1 MGTPPITLSKEEIT
15 MEFCPKCEK
24 RMVLSRTKTAYVFIC
39 PICKCKKST
48 DSSATV
54 KAVVSKKP
62 RETIVVI
69 GKEDQ
74 DLKTNP
80 TAQISCPKCENNL
93 AYTWQVQT
101 RAGDEGAT
109 QFFRCTKCGHT
120 FRLYT

>member
-1 MGTPPITLSKEEIT
+1 
-15 MEFCPKCEK
+15 MEFCPSCEK
-24 RMVLSRTKTAYVFIC
+24 RMVLKRTKDGSIFIC
-39 PICKCKKST
+39 PVCKCKKT
-48 DSSATV
+48 LDSSATV
-54 KAVVSKKP
+54 KAVTPKS
-62 RETIVVI
+62 REQIVVI

-74 DLKTNP
+74 GLKTSP
-80 TAQISCPKCENNL
+80 TASIKCPKCENNL

>member
-1 MGTPPITLSKEEIT
+1 MVSVPITQSKEET
-15 MEFCPKCEK
+15 VMEFCPSCGK
-24 RMVLSRTKTAYVFIC
+24 RMVLKRTKEGAVFVC
-39 PICKCKKST
+39 PVCKCKKNT
-48 DSSATV
+48 KSSAAV
-54 KAVVSKKP
+54 KAVAPKKS

-74 DLKTNP
+74 GLKTNP
-80 TAQISCPKCENNL
+80 TTKIKCPKCENNL

-109 QFFRCTKCGHT
+109 QFFRCTKCSHT

>member
-1 MGTPPITLSKEEIT
+1 
-15 MEFCPKCEK
+15 MEFCPSCGK
-24 RMVLSRTKTAYVFIC
+24 RMVLKRTKDGPIFIC
-39 PICKCKKST
+39 PACNCKKTT
-48 DSSATV
+48 DSSVAV
-54 KAVVSKKP
+54 KAVAPKP
-62 RETIVVI
+62 REKIVVI

-74 DLKTNP
+74 GLKTNP
-80 TAQISCPKCENNL
+80 TASINCQKCENNL

>member
-1 MGTPPITLSKEEIT
+1 
-15 MEFCPKCEK
+15 
-24 RMVLSRTKTAYVFIC
+24 MVMKRTKEGAVFIC
-39 PICKCKKST
+39 PVCKCKKT
-48 DSSATV
+48 KDAEVKTV
-54 KAVVSKKP
+54 GPKKP

-74 DLKTNP
+74 GLKTNP
-80 TAQISCPKCENNL
+80 TTETKCPKCENNL

-101 RAGDEGAT
+101 RSGDEGAT

>member
-1 MGTPPITLSKEEIT
+1 
-15 MEFCPKCEK
+15 MEFCPSCGK
-24 RMVLSRTKTAYVFIC
+24 RMVLQRIKDGSAFVCLGCNYQKATQPSAVKKVVQ
-39 PICKCKKST
+39 KKS
-48 DSSATV
+48 
-54 KAVVSKKP
+54 

-74 DLKTNP
+74 QLRTNP
-80 TAQISCPKCENNL
+80 TTTIKCPKCENNL

-109 QFFRCTKCGHT
+109 QFFRCTKCNHT

>member
-1 MGTPPITLSKEEIT
+1 
-15 MEFCPKCEK
+15 
-24 RMVLSRTKTAYVFIC
+24 MVLKRTKDGPVFIC
-39 PICKCKKST
+39 PACKCKKT
-48 DSSATV
+48 IDSSVAV
-54 KAVVSKKP
+54 KAVSPKP
-62 RETIVVI
+62 REQIVVI

-74 DLKTNP
+74 GLKTNP
-80 TAQISCPKCENNL
+80 TASINCPKCENNL

>member
-1 MGTPPITLSKEEIT
+1 
-15 MEFCPKCEK
+15 MEFCPSCGK
-24 RMVLSRTKTAYVFIC
+24 RMVLKRTKEGSAFVC
-39 PICKCKKST
+39 PICNCQKNINSVAKLVAPKKI
-48 DSSATV
+48 
-54 KAVVSKKP
+54 

-74 DLKTNP
+74 GLKTNP
-80 TAQISCPKCENNL
+80 TTKIKCPKCGNNL

>member
-1 MGTPPITLSKEEIT
+1 MGTPPITLSKEEIV

-24 RMVLSRTKTAYVFIC
+24 RMVLKRTKDGPAFIC
-39 PICKCKKST
+39 PICKCKKNT
-48 DSSATV
+48 NSSGKS
-54 KAVVSKKP
+54 KALIPKKP

-74 DLKTNP
+74 GLKTNP
-80 TAQISCPKCENNL
+80 TAQITCPKCENNL

-109 QFFRCTKCGHT
+109 QFFRCTKCSHT

>member
-1 MGTPPITLSKEEIT
+1 MGTPPITLSKEDT
-15 MEFCPKCEK
+15 AMEFCPSCGK
-24 RMVLSRTKTAYVFIC
+24 RMALKRTKDGAVYVC
-39 PICKCKKST
+39 PACKRKKTTNSF
-48 DSSATV
+48 AAV

-62 RETIVVI
+62 REKIVVI

-74 DLKTNP
+74 GLKTNP
-80 TAQISCPKCENNL
+80 TASITCPKCENNL